1 MAFWNGRTVRTI
13 GVLAA
18 ALTLGACSTADV
30 EAAPTAPALTS
41 EAPSATPS
49 PEPEPEA
56 EPEASS
62 ATDGFLAWLDAS
74 RLPDADDACARM
86 TPELAE
92 KMIAELNASWG
103 SSVDSCDEM
112 IVATAELYRSL
123 DQSAEVDIA
132 VQEET
137 ATDATLFVTYVQSG
151 DCGTVVMTRGS
162 EAWILTELS
171 QECAV

>member
-30 EAAPTAPALTS
+30 EASPTAPAPTS
-41 EAPSATPS
+41 EAPSATPTPS
-49 PEPEPEA
+49 P

-74 RLPDADDACARM
+74 RLPDADNACARM

-132 VQEET
+132 VQAET

-162 EAWILTELS
+162 GAWILTELS